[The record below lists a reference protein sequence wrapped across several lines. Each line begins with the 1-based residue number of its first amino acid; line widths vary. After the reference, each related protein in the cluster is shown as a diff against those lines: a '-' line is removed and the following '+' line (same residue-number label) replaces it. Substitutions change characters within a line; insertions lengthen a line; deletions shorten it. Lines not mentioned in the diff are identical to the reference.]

1 MPVKILTNH
10 PGQNESPTWKRAATY
25 IPAEGSGF
33 ISSLACAL
41 RMHLI
46 KHRHDCVVL
55 GSSRS
60 NTFYALIQT
69 FFPFGRKP
77 CIMIDCLWYRSPSRL
92 KALLK
97 RMMMRLADKS
107 VDVYTVWASR
117 EIRAYSEEFGL
128 NPRKFVFVPYHTT
141 LDNYDLKPIDKGF
154 LFSGGNFARDYPT
167 LIKAVRG
174 LDYQLLIASTRP
186 ELFEGISIPE
196 NVTVKGFSHEEYLN
210 RMASCSINIVPLQP
224 GLLHSGGQQTF
235 LNSMYLGK
243 PTIVNDPEG
252 ASDYIDNGVDG
263 VLVEPGD
270 VEGLRKAIT
279 SLLSDKT
286 LAAKIG
292 ENARRRVMGLSTEDH
307 FRAIVRMAEDLIK
320 NNKTVQGE

>member
-1 MPVKILTNH
+1 MSVKILTNH
-10 PGQNESPTWKRAATY
+10 PGQNESPTWKKMATY
-25 IPAEGSGF
+25 ISARSSGF
-33 ISSLACAL
+33 SSSLACAL

-46 KHRHDCVVL
+46 KHRHDCIVL

-69 FFPFGRKP
+69 FLPFGRKP
-77 CIMIDCLWYRSPSRL
+77 CIMIDCLWYRSHTRL

-97 RMMMRLADKS
+97 RIMMRLADKS
-107 VDVYTVWASR
+107 IDIYVVWASR
-117 EIRAYSEEFGL
+117 EIRDYSKEFGL
-128 NPRKFVFVPYHTT
+128 NPDKFVFVPYHTT
-141 LDNYDLKPIDKGF
+141 LDNYDLKATDEGF

-167 LIKAVRG
+167 LINAVRG
-174 LDYQLLIASTRP
+174 LDCQLLIASTRP
-186 ELFEGISIPE
+186 ELFEGISIPQ

-210 RMASCSINIVPLQP
+210 KMASCSINIVPLQP

-270 VEGLRKAIT
+270 AEGLRKAII
-279 SLLSDKT
+279 SLLSDKA

-292 ENARRRVMGLSTEDH
+292 ENAGRRVMDLSTEDH
-307 FRAIVRMAEDLIK
+307 FRAIVTMAEDLIK
-320 NNKTVQGE
+320 NKKTIQGE